1 MINLFT
7 GIKNKLN
14 GIIWSLLSTGILML
28 ILAILVVWTELIL
41 RLVFGMFFLL
51 VAYSFIYGAYKLHS
65 IKKDIE
71 DHFKI

>member
-14 GIIWSLLSTGILML
+14 GIMWTLLSTGLLML
-28 ILAILVVWTELIL
+28 ILAVLIVWTDFML

-51 VAYSFIYGAYKLHS
+51 IAYSFIYGAYKLHT

-71 DHFKI
+71 RHFKI

>member
-14 GIIWSLLSTGILML
+14 GVIWSLLGTGTLML
-28 ILAILVVWTELIL
+28 MLAVLVVWTDFML
-41 RLVFGMFFLL
+41 RLVCGMFFLL
-51 VAYSFIYGAYKLHS
+51 IAYSFIYGAWKLYA

-71 DHFKI
+71 KHFKI